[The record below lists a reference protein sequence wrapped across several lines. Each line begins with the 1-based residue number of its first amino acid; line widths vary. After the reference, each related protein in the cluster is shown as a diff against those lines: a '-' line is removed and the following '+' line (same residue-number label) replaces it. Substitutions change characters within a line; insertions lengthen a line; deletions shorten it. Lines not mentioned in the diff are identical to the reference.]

1 MDHYCN
7 DMMVN
12 SEKTNTAN
20 STQNIEVGCGVA
32 SGNDS
37 YAVGRDAASKAISS
51 ITSHPLSAV
60 IIFAPASHQLDEML
74 SGVQT
79 VAGDAPLFCAS
90 EAGELCNLTSSGIV
104 MVMALASPF
113 LKVSAGSGK
122 RMPEDSPKAVPQG
135 METELAEKVCF
146 LQAVLDNIPNPVFY
160 KDPDGKY
167 LGCNKAFEKYLDVRR
182 EKIQGKDVQDIRTA
196 DLIDLH
202 HKMDAELI
210 QKGGSVIYESMNRPK
225 DGNARHDIT
234 HKALFHK
241 ADGSLGGIVATVT
254 DITELKHA
262 KDALAESEELYRDL
276 FENASIGMFHS
287 TLDGK
292 FLLANK
298 VFASSLGY
306 ESPEELISTITDAAT
321 QLYSDPEYR
330 TEMLAAVEQQG
341 WFYTERPFIRKDGS
355 TLFGRLSIRKVV
367 KKDGTVY
374 LDGIAEDI
382 TERKQAEEKLK
393 QYAEEIT
400 DLYESAPCGYH
411 SSGKDGTILRM
422 NQTELS
428 WLGYS
433 RDEVIGKMKLVDLL
447 PPEEIQRFHQVF
459 PVLMKH
465 GQLLDLDGKF
475 IRRDGSVFH
484 ALINVIAIFDENG
497 NYLMDR
503 VSVFDNTERKRAE
516 EALIQSERELRIK
529 AKDLMDTSTTLK
541 VLLNTMEKDQEEL
554 KERVLDNIKRQ
565 VMPYFDQ
572 LKKRPLQEIEKGLI
586 QMAEEN
592 LNDIASPF
600 VQKLTSSY
608 LNLTKKEIQIAELV
622 KDGKTSKEIAQILD
636 ASQRVIEFH
645 RENIRGKLGLKKK
658 KGSLA
663 MLLRSFS

>member
-20 STQNIEVGCGVA
+20 STPNIEVGCGVA

-254 DITELKHA
+254 DNHGPETCERCPRRKRR
-262 KDALAESEELYRDL
+262 ALSRPVRERINRDVP
-276 FENASIGMFHS
+276 FHS
-287 TLDGK
+287 
-292 FLLANK
+292 
-298 VFASSLGY
+298 
-306 ESPEELISTITDAAT
+306 
-321 QLYSDPEYR
+321 
-330 TEMLAAVEQQG
+330 
-341 WFYTERPFIRKDGS
+341 
-355 TLFGRLSIRKVV
+355 
-367 KKDGTVY
+367 
-374 LDGIAEDI
+374 
-382 TERKQAEEKLK
+382 
-393 QYAEEIT
+393 
-400 DLYESAPCGYH
+400 
-411 SSGKDGTILRM
+411 
-422 NQTELS
+422 
-428 WLGYS
+428 
-433 RDEVIGKMKLVDLL
+433 
-447 PPEEIQRFHQVF
+447 
-459 PVLMKH
+459 
-465 GQLLDLDGKF
+465 
-475 IRRDGSVFH
+475 
-484 ALINVIAIFDENG
+484 
-497 NYLMDR
+497 
-503 VSVFDNTERKRAE
+503 
-516 EALIQSERELRIK
+516 
-529 AKDLMDTSTTLK
+529 
-541 VLLNTMEKDQEEL
+541 
-554 KERVLDNIKRQ
+554 
-565 VMPYFDQ
+565 
-572 LKKRPLQEIEKGLI
+572 
-586 QMAEEN
+586 
-592 LNDIASPF
+592 
-600 VQKLTSSY
+600 
-608 LNLTKKEIQIAELV
+608 
-622 KDGKTSKEIAQILD
+622 
-636 ASQRVIEFH
+636 
-645 RENIRGKLGLKKK
+645 
-658 KGSLA
+658 
-663 MLLRSFS
+663 